1 MIFFETTPVGRI
13 LNRFTKD
20 IQTVD
25 DVLLQNFRNAM
36 QFVIFAVFNVLVV
49 CAGSPRSVFPIV
61 PILMFYIYI
70 QVRSIIVHYIGFLT
84 KDFIN
89 FLTLNT

>member
-1 MIFFETTPVGRI
+1 MSFFETTPVGRI

-25 DVLLQNFRNAM
+25 DVLLQNFRNAI

-61 PILMFYIYI
+61 LILIFYIYI
-70 QVRSIIVHYIGFLT
+70 QVTSIIVHYISEYE
-84 KDFIN
+84 KNAVI
-89 FLTLNT
+89 

>member
-1 MIFFETTPVGRI
+1 MSFFETTPVGRI

-25 DVLLQNFRNAM
+25 DVLLQNFRNAI

-61 PILMFYIYI
+61 LILIFYIYI
-70 QVRSIIVHYIGFLT
+70 QVTSIIVHYIGEYE
-84 KDFIN
+84 KNAVI
-89 FLTLNT
+89 

>member
-1 MIFFETTPVGRI
+1 MSFFETTPVGRI

-25 DVLLQNFRNAM
+25 DVLLQNFRNAI

-49 CAGSPRSVFPIV
+49 CVGSPRSVFPIV
-61 PILMFYIYI
+61 LILIFYIYI
-70 QVRSIIVHYIGFLT
+70 QVTSIIVHYIGEYE
-84 KDFIN
+84 KNAVI
-89 FLTLNT
+89 